1 MIAAH
6 SEGSSYTPGCQKD
19 RWVRVFDIE
28 HEVNK
33 LTYIYVQVQQLEDEH
48 LAIDTEREALKAA
61 DSALFHEKQAILQ
74 LTKSN
79 PQNPQL
85 PARKAS
91 AKQQDEANEKLRQQL
106 KERQSILMH
115 QCQKMRKDQEKID
128 EKELYQQVTAE
139 LEQTQLETEQM
150 YAEASTRSGNGYRSM
165 QFQGQPLQIGD
176 FRKTQQDLQPQST
189 IPAGTM
195 CTQMQLLLP
204 ANAAVLQPNLL
215 PNAPQQMQP
224 DTLQQIQQDNS
235 GVEILHPDILPAR
248 YGPGPYANNNT
259 FIDPELTRDHS
270 ILLSSRALKRR
281 DDRRHALDQI
291 LFGG

>member
-1 MIAAH
+1 M
-6 SEGSSYTPGCQKD
+6 
-19 RWVRVFDIE
+19 
-28 HEVNK
+28 
-33 LTYIYVQVQQLEDEH
+33 QVKQLEDEH

-61 DSALFHEKQAILQ
+61 NSALLIEKQAIVQ

-79 PQNPQL
+79 PQDPQL
-85 PARKAS
+85 PARRAS
-91 AKQQDEANEKLRQQL
+91 AKQQDEANIKLGQQL
-106 KERQSILMH
+106 KERQSILQH
-115 QCQKMRKDQEKID
+115 RCQKMRKDQEKTA
-128 EKELYQQVTAE
+128 EKELYHKVTTE

-150 YAEASTRSGNGYRSM
+150 YAEASTRTGNRYRSM
-165 QFQGQPLQIGD
+165 QFQNQPLRIGD

-189 IPAGTM
+189 IPAGTI

-215 PNAPQQMQP
+215 SNNPQQMQP
-224 DTLQQIQQDNS
+224 DTLQQMQQDNS

-248 YGPGPYANNNT
+248 YGPGPYGYNNT

-270 ILLSSRALKRR
+270 TLLSSRALKRR

-291 LFGG
+291 LFGR